1 MRSST
6 DHLNILRTAKAA
18 PKRPAVQLPPYWK
31 IIESEMNPKKILHLY
46 SNFKWTGPADHALK
60 LVTWLKPR
68 EDVEPLFS
76 CGRQRG
82 AQNNLYQKACQQEL
96 NFVNGLF
103 LKKHISWQMIPDI
116 YSLRKIVT
124 RQQIKLIHSHQ
135 DNDSLTAVLAG
146 LGDRLIRTCYDG
158 EPTALNFRQRFSRHR
173 TGKILTASLAVQNYL
188 SKIFPEKDIQ
198 QVDIPVDQELFRPL
212 DKNPKLLAEF
222 GLTADTPV
230 GGIVA
235 RVQKHRNFALLLDAI
250 EQVVNEIPD
259 FKFLIVGRG
268 THIDTVAR
276 KPVKDRGLDRNVI
289 FTGYRKE
296 DYHEVLNLFDY
307 KIFLVPGSD
316 GSCRA
321 VREALACA
329 KPVIAVRRGILPEL
343 IRDGETG
350 ILIEEKPAD
359 LARAMLTMTRDRDFR
374 LSCSLAARQY
384 AETVLNPERYVRKV
398 TAVYE
403 SLKA

>member
-1 MRSST
+1 
-6 DHLNILRTAKAA
+6 
-18 PKRPAVQLPPYWK
+18 
-31 IIESEMNPKKILHLY
+31 MNPKKILHLY

-60 LVTWLKPR
+60 LVSWLKPHK
-68 EDVEPLFS
+68 DVEALFA
-76 CGRQRG
+76 CGRHRG
-82 AQNNLYQKACQQEL
+82 VKNTLYQKACQHEL
-96 NFVNGLF
+96 DFANGLF

-116 YSLRKIVT
+116 YSLKKLVNH
-124 RQQIKLIHSHQ
+124 QQISLIHSHQ

-158 EPTALNFRQRFSRHR
+158 EPAPLNFRQQFFWNR
-173 TGKILTASLAVQNYL
+173 TGKILTASLAVKAYL
-188 SKIFPEKDIQ
+188 SKILPAKDIQ

-212 DKNPKLLAEF
+212 EKSPKLLAEF
-222 GLTADTPV
+222 GLAADTPV

-235 RVQKHRNFALLLDAI
+235 RVQRHRNFSLLLDAI
-250 EQVVNEIPD
+250 EQVVNLVPA

-296 DYHEVLNLFDY
+296 DYRDVLNLFDY

-316 GSCRA
+316 GACRA

-329 KPVIAVRRGILPEL
+329 KPVIAARRGILSEL

-359 LARAMLTMTRDRDFR
+359 LARAMLTMIKDRDFR
-374 LSCSLAARQY
+374 LSCSRAARQY
-384 AETVLNPERYVRKV
+384 AETVLDPERYIKKV
-398 TAVYE
+398 MACYE
-403 SLKA
+403 SLVAKM

>member
-1 MRSST
+1 
-6 DHLNILRTAKAA
+6 
-18 PKRPAVQLPPYWK
+18 
-31 IIESEMNPKKILHLY
+31 MNPKKILHLY
-46 SNFKWTGPADHALK
+46 SNFKWTGPADHALQ
-60 LVTWLKPR
+60 LAAWLKTR
-68 EDVEPLFS
+68 EDVEALFA

-82 AQNNLYQKACQQEL
+82 VQNTFYQKACQHEL
-96 NFVNGLF
+96 NFVDGLF
-103 LKKHISWQMIPDI
+103 LKKHIGWQMIPDI
-116 YSLRKIVT
+116 YSLRKIVN
-124 RQQIKLIHSHQ
+124 REQIKLIHSHQ

-158 EPTALNFRQRFSRHR
+158 EPAALNFRQRFSGHR
-173 TGKILTASLAVQNYL
+173 TGKILTASLAVKSYL

-212 DKNPKLLAEF
+212 GKNPKLMAEF
-222 GLTADTPV
+222 DLNPDTPV

-235 RVQKHRNFALLLDAI
+235 RVQKHRNFGLLLDAI

-276 KPVKDRGLDRNVI
+276 KPVEERGLESNVI

-350 ILIEEKPAD
+350 ILIEENPAD
-359 LARAMLTMTRDRDFR
+359 LARAMVAMTRDGDFR
-374 LSCSLAARQY
+374 LNCSRAARQY
-384 AETVLNPERYVRKV
+384 AETVLDPERYVKKV
-398 TAVYE
+398 VACYE
-403 SLKA
+403 SLVAKM

>member
-1 MRSST
+1 
-6 DHLNILRTAKAA
+6 
-18 PKRPAVQLPPYWK
+18 
-31 IIESEMNPKKILHLY
+31 MNPKKILHLY

-68 EDVEPLFS
+68 EDVEALFS

-82 AQNNLYQKACQQEL
+82 VQNNLYQKACQHEL
-96 NFVNGLF
+96 DFVNGLF
-103 LKKHISWQMIPDI
+103 LRKHISWQMIPDI
-116 YSLRKIVT
+116 YSLKKIVN
-124 RQQIKLIHSHQ
+124 RQQIGLIHSHQ

-158 EPTALNFRQRFSRHR
+158 EPAALNFRQRFAGHR
-173 TGKILTASLAVQNYL
+173 TGKILTTSLAVQTYL
-188 SKIFPEKDIQ
+188 SEIFPEKDIQ
-198 QVDIPVDQELFRPL
+198 QVDIPVDHELFRPL
-212 DKNPKLLAEF
+212 EKNPKLLAEF
-222 GLTADTPV
+222 GLAADTPV

-250 EQVVNEIPD
+250 EQVVTVIPD

-276 KPVKDRGLDRNVI
+276 KPVKHRGLDRNVI

-296 DYHEVLNLFDY
+296 DYRDVLNLFDY

-329 KPVIAVRRGILPEL
+329 KPVIAARRGILPEL

-359 LARAMLTMTRDRDFR
+359 LAQAMLTMIKDRDFR
-374 LSCSLAARQY
+374 LSCSRAARQY
-384 AETVLNPERYVRKV
+384 AETVLDPERYVRKV
-398 TAVYE
+398 IACYE
-403 SLKA
+403 SIGMDRLE

>member
-1 MRSST
+1 MT
-6 DHLNILRTAKAA
+6 PH
-18 PKRPAVQLPPYWK
+18 
-31 IIESEMNPKKILHLY
+31 KILHLY
-46 SNFKWTGPADHALK
+46 SNHKWTGPADHALN
-60 LVTWLKPR
+60 LAAWLKTR
-68 EDVEPLFS
+68 EDVQAFFASGRRPGVDNALYEKA
-76 CGRQRG
+76 RQRKL
-82 AQNNLYQKACQQEL
+82 AII
-96 NFVNGLF
+96 NGLF
-103 LKKHISWQMIPDI
+103 LKKHLSW
-116 YSLRKIVT
+116 KIIQDVVALKKIT
-124 RQQIKLIHSHQ
+124 ARQQINLIHCHQ
-135 DNDSLTAVLAG
+135 DNDALTAVLAG
-146 LGDRLIRTCYDG
+146 FGNRMIRTCYDG
-158 EPTALNFRQRFSRHR
+158 EPSSLNFRQRFCWNR
-173 TGKILTASLAVQNYL
+173 TGKILTASLAVKAYL
-188 SKIFPEKDIQ
+188 SEIFPEKDIQ
-198 QVDIPVDQELFRPL
+198 QVDIPVDHELFGPL
-212 DKNPKLLAEF
+212 EKNPKLLAEF
-222 GLTADTPV
+222 GLATDTPV

-296 DYHEVLNLFDY
+296 DYHEVLNLLDY

-329 KPVIAVRRGILPEL
+329 KPVIAARRGILSEL

-359 LARAMLTMTRDRDFR
+359 LARAMLTMIKDRDFR
-374 LSCSLAARQY
+374 LSCSRAARQY
-384 AETVLNPERYVRKV
+384 AETVLSPERYVRKV

-403 SLKA
+403 SLDRPV

>member
-1 MRSST
+1 M
-6 DHLNILRTAKAA
+6 K
-18 PKRPAVQLPPYWK
+18 
-31 IIESEMNPKKILHLY
+31 PKKILHLY
-46 SNFKWTGPADHALK
+46 SNFKWTGPADHALQ
-60 LVTWLKPR
+60 LVNWLKPR
-68 EDVEPLFS
+68 KDIEALFS
-76 CGRQRG
+76 CRRQRG
-82 AQNNLYQKACQQEL
+82 AQNNLYQKACQYEL
-96 NFVNGLF
+96 NFIDGLF
-103 LKKHISWQMIPDI
+103 LKKHLSWHMIPDI
-116 YSLRKIVT
+116 YSIRKLVN

-158 EPTALNFRQRFSRHR
+158 EPTALNFRQRFSWHR
-173 TGKILTASLAVQNYL
+173 TGKILTASLAVQSYL

-212 DKNPKLLAEF
+212 EKNPKLLAEF
-222 GLTADTPV
+222 DLNADTPV

-235 RVQKHRNFALLLDAI
+235 RVQKHRNFELLLDAI
-250 EQVVNEIPD
+250 EQVVDEIPD

-276 KPVKDRGLDRNVI
+276 KPVEERGLESNVI
-289 FTGYRKE
+289 FTGYRKA

-343 IRDGETG
+343 ISDGKTG
-350 ILIEEKPAD
+350 ILIEENPAD
-359 LARAMLTMTRDRDFR
+359 LARAMLTMTRDGDFR
-374 LSCSLAARQY
+374 LNCSQAARRY
-384 AETVLNPERYVRKV
+384 AETVLNPERYVKKV
-398 TAVYE
+398 VAVYE
-403 SLKA
+403 SLDKLG